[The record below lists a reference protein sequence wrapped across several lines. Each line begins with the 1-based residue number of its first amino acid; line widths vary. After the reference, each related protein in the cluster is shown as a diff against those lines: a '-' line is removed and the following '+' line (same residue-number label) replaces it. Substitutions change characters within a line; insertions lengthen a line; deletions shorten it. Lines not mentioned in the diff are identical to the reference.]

1 MPIAEI
7 HALTTPTTTPIVPPV
22 LRPEWL
28 LDEEDEGEVGE
39 EVPGP

>member
-7 HALTTPTTTPIVPPV
+7 HALTTPMTTPIVPPV

-28 LDEEDEGEVGE
+28 LDEEDEDEVGE
-39 EVPGP
+39 EVPGS